1 MNFYFFCFFKLVA
14 EFLYF
19 LFVIILQGFSAARG
33 GLYLSPA
40 FTMMAS
46 VTAFVGISVFSFRK
60 VGEILLEILGLIKL
74 LLNKFEEWQNITL
87 DRVNTVSEDVN
98 LIVKTLNKIVEILPA
113 GSVKDIVAAASALE
127 NRSKKKEENV
137 DTGNWMLGV
146 SENEERFMVFY
157 RQEIINN

>member
-1 MNFYFFCFFKLVA
+1 
-14 EFLYF
+14 
-19 LFVIILQGFSAARG
+19 
-33 GLYLSPA
+33 
-40 FTMMAS
+40 MMAS